1 MVVRLEDSK
10 KGSVRP
16 KTVGDNTI
24 NELIEG
30 GRART
35 QGNFVLEVAVIEMK

>member
-1 MVVRLEDSK
+1 MVVRLGDSK

-24 NELIEG
+24 NELIEAG
-30 GRART
+30 WEAC
-35 QGNFVLEVAVIEMK
+35 AVEY